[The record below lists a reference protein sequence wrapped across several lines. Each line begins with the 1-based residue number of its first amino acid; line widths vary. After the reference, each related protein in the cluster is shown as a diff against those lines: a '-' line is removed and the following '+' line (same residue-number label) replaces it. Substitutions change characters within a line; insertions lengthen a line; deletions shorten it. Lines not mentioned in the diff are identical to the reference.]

1 MKYSFKNKIKIINM
15 GGEQF
20 AILIYGPKI
29 NLSYDEWVNKFN
41 LINKKEWVRNFV
53 SKGFYD
59 YEGSFDT
66 FNEDDIDI
74 VFSEEFHEA
83 PDLLYDFLKEHSLI
97 TSFNSNL
104 NWEEP
109 FIGMEV
115 KDYDLFSE
123 EQKQKVKEFCGKYD
137 LPKPTFYAC
146 IIGEFS

>member
-1 MKYSFKNKIKIINM
+1 M

-29 NLSYDEWVNKFN
+29 NLSYNEWVNKFN

-53 SKGFYD
+53 SKGFHD

-74 VFSEEFHEA
+74 VFSEEFYEA

-104 NWEEP
+104 NWEGEP